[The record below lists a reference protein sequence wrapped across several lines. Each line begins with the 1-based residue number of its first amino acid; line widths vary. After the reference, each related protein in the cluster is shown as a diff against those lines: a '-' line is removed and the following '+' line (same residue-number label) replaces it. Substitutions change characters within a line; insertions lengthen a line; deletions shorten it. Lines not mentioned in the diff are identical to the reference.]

1 MQRPLHK
8 TSRNKQIKIR
18 AIMIN
23 YAVNFVKKGRTDF
36 IIEQTTNEAQNILL
50 DQRVFNL
57 DETRYLAFIELL
69 DSPSQNTEGRT
80 RLMET
85 KPGWK

>member
-23 YAVNFVKKGRTDF
+23 YAVNFVKKSRTDF
-36 IIEQTTNEAQNILL
+36 IIDQTLHEEQNILL
-50 DQRVFNL
+50 DQRVFIL
-57 DETRYLAFIELL
+57 DETRYLAFIEQL
-69 DSPSQNTEGRT
+69 DSPSQNTEGRK